1 MESCNAVVQTTKAY
15 NQTNNLHYEE
25 VQGIIDRDRRD
36 EEEIAKLK
44 EKIFLYRKLLK
55 LKICFL

>member
-25 VQGIIDRDRRD
+25 VKGIIDRDRRD

-44 EKIFLYRKLLK
+44 
-55 LKICFL
+55 ICFL